1 MSCKNC
7 KSRSLKKIINIGNQ
21 PISSHFYKKK
31 MRNLRNYSLDL
42 YMCKKCELIQFKTLP
57 KLNQMYGL
65 NYGYRTSLSPLMI
78 NHMKKKYLSLKKD
91 LSKKN
96 CNILTFESCFI

>member
-7 KSRSLKKIINIGNQ
+7 KSRSLKKIINIGKQ

-42 YMCKKCELIQFKTLP
+42 YICKNVAIPKCTTLV
-57 KLNQMYGL
+57 
-65 NYGYRTSLSPLMI
+65 LSDNLSFDSER
-78 NHMKKKYLSLKKD
+78 YSLKMY
-91 LSKKN
+91 STGTAPA
-96 CNILTFESCFI
+96 LTVIIK